1 MAWRKEWLD
10 VWETVGMLAGL
21 LLKVRRVMP
30 DATPMQVTEEYLRL
44 SEQRAF
50 KQELAALFLG
60 GKRR

>member
-10 VWETVGMLAGL
+10 MWETVGMLAGL
-21 LLKVRRVMP
+21 LIKVRRSMP
-30 DATPMQVTEEYLRL
+30 DATPIQVTEEYLRL

-50 KQELAALFLG
+50 THEIAAMFLS